1 MSRDR
6 EHSILDFWQKI
17 LKSDIDASAGILFNL
32 GCSIWF
38 FCLQRPADLKSHFH
52 NLMSRKTV
60 AAKLDRTNKVCF
72 HRIKESPDEIN
83 ERVMSG
89 ALTDPRR
96 LYSNLNV
103 MPCNLIVFVWCLF
116 TVSWTAARKA
126 ILLFFLQTTFLLGTF
141 FLDNCLLAHHTE
153 HYNGNYSV

>member
-1 MSRDR
+1 M
-6 EHSILDFWQKI
+6 
-17 LKSDIDASAGILFNL
+17 
-32 GCSIWF
+32 F
-38 FCLQRPADLKSHFH
+38 FCLYRPSDLKSHFL

-83 ERVMSG
+83 ERVMPA

-103 MPCNLIVFVWCLF
+103 MPCNLIVFVWCLL
-116 TVSWTAARKA
+116 TVCWTADGVRSQSNPP
-126 ILLFFLQTTFLLGTF
+126 LFFLQTTFLLGTF

>member
-1 MSRDR
+1 M
-6 EHSILDFWQKI
+6 
-17 LKSDIDASAGILFNL
+17 FNL

-116 TVSWTAARKA
+116 TVSWTAGGVRSQSNSP
-126 ILLFFLQTTFLLGTF
+126 LFFSKRHFYWGHFSLIIAFLLITRNIIMEIILFKYLPNIISQWLHILGV
-141 FLDNCLLAHHTE
+141 DI
-153 HYNGNYSV
+153 SSW

>member
-1 MSRDR
+1 MSRDGN
-6 EHSILDFWQKI
+6 IQFWI
-17 LKSDIDASAGILFNL
+17 FDRKSLNLTVMAGILFNL
-32 GCSIWF
+32 LHLILLST
-38 FCLQRPADLKSHFH
+38 RPADLKSHFL

-72 HRIKESPDEIN
+72 HRIKESPDKIN
-83 ERVMSG
+83 ELVMP
-89 ALTDPRR
+89 LNFTDPWR

-103 MPCNLIVFVWCLF
+103 MPCYLIVVVWCLL
-116 TVSWTAARKA
+116 TVCWTGRT
-126 ILLFFLQTTFLLGTF
+126 ILFFLQTTFLLGTF